1 MPTDSLQT
9 DVDRDIAAMITMH
22 VRKRI
27 DDFRARHLTDEQV
40 GELTTIVRSA
50 VLDMV
55 VAMRLGTSDDE
66 AVAER
71 AQQFLAMT
79 AALVPHGW
87 QQNELGAELGTL
99 LRPVS

>member
-1 MPTDSLQT
+1 MPAQSLQT

-27 DDFRARHLTDEQV
+27 DHFRAKHLTDEQV
-40 GELTTIVRSA
+40 GELTAIVRSA
-50 VLDMV
+50 VLDVV
-55 VAMRLGTSDDE
+55 VAMRLGGSDDD
-66 AVAER
+66 AMAER

-87 QQNELGAELGTL
+87 QDTALGDELSAL
-99 LRPVS
+99 LRRAS

>member
-9 DVDRDIAAMITMH
+9 DIDRDVAAMITMH

-27 DDFRARHLTDEQV
+27 DDFRAAHLTDEQIGV
-40 GELTTIVRSA
+40 LTTLVRSA
-50 VLDMV
+50 ILDVV
-55 VAMRLGTSDDE
+55 VAMRLGGSGDE

-79 AALVPHGW
+79 AALVPSGW
-87 QQNELGAELGTL
+87 QHTELGDDLRKLLG
-99 LRPVS
+99 PAS